1 MDENL
6 CDKSGLAD
14 TDLSKR
20 AAKIITNSEKLGV
33 PKFMRHVDI
42 TSGNSKL
49 NLIFT
54 THLFNACPK
63 LKASEKELK
72 DLAGIIDD
80 DVEGSR
86 EERSFRMWCNSL
98 GVDNV
103 YLNNLYD
110 DIKDGIIL
118 LKILDKIEPGSVNW
132 AKCE

>member
-1 MDENL
+1 
-6 CDKSGLAD
+6 
-14 TDLSKR
+14 
-20 AAKIITNSEKLGV
+20 
-33 PKFMRHVDI
+33 MRSNDI
-42 TSGNSKL
+42 TSGNPKL